1 MYIQH
6 FLNVLTPKYAYYI
19 RQIAITAIYTP
30 WEILE
35 NVWFTLLHLTPH
47 YSTLLYSIWSTYCYA
62 FFFMVHCSF
71 VIDIANLSYLILSS

>member
-6 FLNVLTPKYAYYI
+6 FLNVLTPKYAYI

-35 NVWFTLLHLTPH
+35 NVWFTLLHLA
-47 YSTLLYSIWSTYCYA
+47 L
-62 FFFMVHCSF
+62 
-71 VIDIANLSYLILSS
+71 

>member
-6 FLNVLTPKYAYYI
+6 FLKVLTPKYAYYI

-35 NVWFTLLHLTPH
+35 NVWFTLLHLA
-47 YSTLLYSIWSTYCYA
+47 L
-62 FFFMVHCSF
+62 
-71 VIDIANLSYLILSS
+71 

>member
-30 WEILE
+30 WDILE
-35 NVWFTLLHLTPH
+35 NVWFTLLHLALQYLVH
-47 YSTLLYSIWSTYCYA
+47 LLLCFLFYGTLLIC
-62 FFFMVHCSF
+62 
-71 VIDIANLSYLILSS
+71 D